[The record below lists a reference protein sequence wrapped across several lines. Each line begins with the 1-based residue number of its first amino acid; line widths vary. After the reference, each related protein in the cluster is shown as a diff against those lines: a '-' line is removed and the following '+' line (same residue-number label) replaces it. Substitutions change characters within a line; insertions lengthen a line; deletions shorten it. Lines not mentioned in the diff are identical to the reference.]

1 MNPLQFLYDT
11 VDVIKDGKNG
21 KISLVYDNVGK
32 QFYIMKERDLKT
44 AEIYSRLKDLKSPY
58 LPEIYHAVESDG
70 RFFVV
75 EEFIQ
80 GRTLYEILLHNNG
93 LDEKNSADVLKQVC
107 NALKILHGLKIIHR
121 DIKPSNIMV
130 TKSGTVKLIDFSIA
144 RIEKADNATDTE
156 FLGTRGYSP
165 PEQYGFG
172 QTDSRSDI
180 YSLGVTMQEILG
192 ENYDGY
198 LNKILSKCTNLNPAE
213 RYQSADELLA
223 DIDKKYFAY
232 KIKNVALKTAVT
244 CAAVFLILFAA
255 QKFLDA
261 DEVPP
266 VETEPESADVE
277 EITPPVQTAPPEKYE
292 SEKVEWSEIK
302 IPSSTNSTPTNNP
315 MPPVQTT
322 PPIQAVTPQV
332 LEPPAKKNYDPRLNR
347 VCTLT
352 LNGNTYSGTAEIPA
366 SIWQTWQSDGENV
379 YLPQNFSVGLNLA
392 NTDSV
397 PLNISVT
404 ADLNGLQ
411 KAEKIFP
418 AVNLASGQSENF
430 QIPIGGLACSNGV
443 FEVEIWLRTGDN
455 TPLVSFW
462 NGKSFSSNNT
472 VRIYLRDYAKLKHR

>member
-70 RFFVV
+70 KFFIV

-80 GRTLYEILLHNNG
+80 GRTLAEILTHNNG
-93 LDEKNSADVLKQVC
+93 LDEKNSADVLKQIC
-107 NALKILHGLKIIHR
+107 NALKILHALKIIHR

-130 TKSGTVKLIDFSIA
+130 TKTGAVKLIDFSIA
-144 RIEKADNATDTE
+144 RIEKANRDTDTD
-156 FLGTRGYSP
+156 FLGTRGYAP

-180 YSLGVTMQEILG
+180 YSLGVTIQEILG
-192 ENYDGY
+192 ENYEGY

-213 RYQSADELLA
+213 RYQSAEEILA

-232 KIKNVALKTAVT
+232 KIQNVALKTAVT
-244 CAAVFLILFAA
+244 CAAVFVILFTA

-261 DEVPP
+261 DEVPA
-266 VETEPESADVE
+266 VETEPKSTDVE
-277 EITPPVQTAPPEKYE
+277 EIT
-292 SEKVEWSEIK
+292 
-302 IPSSTNSTPTNNP
+302 
-315 MPPVQTT
+315 PPVQTT
-322 PPIQAVTPQV
+322 PPIQAVTPPV

-352 LNGNTYSGTAEIPA
+352 LNGNTYSNGAGEIPA
-366 SIWQTWQSDGENV
+366 SIWQTWKSDGENI

-392 NTDSV
+392 NTDSA

-411 KAEKIFP
+411 KSEKIFP
-418 AVNLASGQSENF
+418 AVNLAGGQSENF
-430 QIPIGGLACSNGV
+430 QIPIGGLACSNGT
-443 FEVEIWLRTGDN
+443 FEVTIWLRTGDN
-455 TPLVSFW
+455 APLAGFW
-462 NGKSFSSNNT
+462 NGKQFSANHS
-472 VRIYLRDYAKLKHR
+472 VRIYLRDYAKLTHR